1 MAMKGLSNM
10 SVQAR
15 MKQLLVLIALVLIG
29 ILFTLSL
36 KASEQIDANIKIEN
50 K

>member
-1 MAMKGLSNM
+1 MKGLTNV

-29 ILFTLSL
+29 ILFTLTV
-36 KASEQIDANIKIEN
+36 KASEEVDSKIKLEN